1 MESPSESPSE
11 SPLGSP
17 LGSPPDPVANSAAEP
32 AGESARE
39 ARPEFRA
46 QTIRVLL
53 VDLATGFY
61 RVRRFALGDFFG
73 PVDLGLHLAGR
84 HNSLNIG
91 VGLLAGSIF
100 PGSNRLIVNGFSP
113 CWSGFFVSSMGGAG
127 LVFDNLGVNM
137 ISLVGRAQRRSLLV
151 LNRVHGEEIQVD
163 LLPVDPRVL
172 WSTGRGGVYGVM
184 QHALAQC
191 GSAYE
196 TDPRILAVGPA
207 AEVTDFGAIASAP
220 IKDGRI
226 TFVDTWAGRGGLG
239 SKLYREHGLVGVI
252 YGGTFIDEDFRDR
265 QVADR
270 WFEEK
275 YRKRLAAK
283 DLESTLKYRF
293 DPKFGTGGTF
303 GVNFATLGGRVLAF
317 NYRSIFMSEADRLA
331 LHERFIANH
340 YLKQFNEETIATKSQ
355 RTCGEPCSAVCKKM
369 RAEYKKDYEPYQTM
383 GPLCGIFDQRAAEL
397 LNGRADTLGF
407 DAISAGGVLA
417 WLMECLAEGYLA
429 PKDLGVTEL
438 PVFAAAPAAR
448 ASAGGTSSGTSS
460 GSASAGGAATA
471 GTSRGQLSLREFSLE
486 GDSMH
491 NARLGAAL
499 LDAIIARRGVLDLSE
514 GARKLARRLARERGK
529 RVLDP
534 FLYTAFARRGW
545 MVPNQYWTPG
555 VLSPMAIMGKYY
567 MHYDADFLPPREL
580 GRRGAERLRAE
591 LILDDLGM
599 CRFHRKWA
607 EEMLPEVMDS
617 LWGLRDRFLVNIH
630 RTASRINSRNASVYW
645 ESRRNLDFVHR
656 FMERRCEVDGDQS
669 RELLHWLERFRQE
682 PDEAALD
689 FWFETLK
696 GIHESL
702 REF

>member
-1 MESPSESPSE
+1 MDPRSESGTEAPSTSPPDPRPESPSESPVPA
-11 SPLGSP
+11 SP
-17 LGSPPDPVANSAAEP
+17 
-32 AGESARE
+32 
-39 ARPEFRA
+39 
-46 QTIRVLL
+46 QTTIRVLL

-100 PGSNRLIVNGFSP
+100 PGSNRLVVSGFSP
-113 CWSGFFVSSMGGAG
+113 CWSGFFISSMGGAG

-163 LLPVDPRVL
+163 LMPVDPGAL

-184 QHALAQC
+184 QHALERC

-207 AEVTDFGAIASAP
+207 AEATDFGAIASAP

-252 YGGTFIDEDFRDR
+252 YGGTFVDEDFRDR
-265 QVADR
+265 QVADG

-275 YRKRLAAK
+275 YQKRLAAK
-283 DLESTLKYRF
+283 DLETTLKYRF
-293 DPKFGTGGTF
+293 DPQFGTGGTF

-331 LHERFIANH
+331 LHERFIVNH

-369 RAEYKKDYEPYQTM
+369 RAEYKKDYEPYQTL

-397 LNGRADTLGF
+397 LNGRADMLGF
-407 DAISAGGVLA
+407 DAISAGGVLS
-417 WLMECLAEGYLA
+417 WLMECLAEGHLDPA
-429 PKDLGVTEL
+429 DLGVTER
-438 PVFAAAPAAR
+438 PVFP
-448 ASAGGTSSGTSS
+448 TSSIPGRS
-460 GSASAGGAATA
+460 GG
-471 GTSRGQLSLREFSLE
+471 LFSLDDFAIE
-486 GDSMH
+486 ADSLH
-491 NARLGAAL
+491 NAHLGVAL

-529 RVLDP
+529 QVLDP
-534 FLYTAFARRGW
+534 FLYNAFARRGW
-545 MVPNQYWTPG
+545 IVPNQYWTPG

-580 GRRGAERLRAE
+580 GRRGAARLRAE

-617 LWGLRDRFLVNIH
+617 LWGMRARFLANID

-656 FMERRCEVDGDQS
+656 FLERRQEVDGDRS
-669 RELLHWLERFRQE
+669 PELTQWLERFRRE